1 MRKEKFWMGIAV
13 IWSFVLLGCLQNLNT
28 DEKVPRMTKEEL
40 KSMLGHPDVII
51 VDVRL
56 ENEWNKSQSKIKG
69 AVREDPEKDIQSGV
83 DRYPKEKT
91 LVFYCS

>member
-40 KSMLGHPDVII
+40 KSMLDHPDVII

-56 ENEWNKSQSKIKG
+56 ENEWNKSQWKIKG
-69 AVREDPEKDIQSGV
+69 AVRIDPEKEIQSAIGKYAR
-83 DRYPKEKT
+83 DKT
-91 LVFYCS
+91 YIFYCS